1 MAGVSETIVK
11 LRTEKGWTQQELADR
26 LVVSRSLVSMWEL
39 GIREP
44 DLLSVEKMAGLFGV
58 KTGAIVSGRSFIY
71 FSQEGLWS
79 IEEEIKEMT
88 ESDSDENETNE
99 RQTEILNSFLSHLN
113 RKNRIIFTSRYLLM
127 KTSKAIGDD
136 LGMSEN
142 AVRIRLSRLRNEFK
156 DFYKERR
163 K

>member
-1 MAGVSETIVK
+1 MTDLSETIIK

-26 LVVSRSLVSMWEL
+26 LTVSRSLVSMWEL

-44 DLLSVEKMAGLFGV
+44 DLLSVERISELFGV
-58 KTGAIVSGRSFIY
+58 KTGEIVTDTSFVY
-71 FSQEGLWS
+71 FSREELGS

-88 ESDSDENETNE
+88 ESDPDENVTNE

-127 KTSKAIGDD
+127 KTHKAIGDD
-136 LGMSEN
+136 FGMSEN
-142 AVRIRLSRLRNEFK
+142 AVRTRLFRLRNELK
-156 DFYKERR
+156 VFYKERR